1 MRIPVFAAN
10 NSHRICKKSE
20 SYVLALVAE
29 NLASWNHPT
38 DRKQGVTVTTFLRM
52 NPEDSLKKAAGSG
65 FDTAWSQ
72 RQSGFAGPLVWQ
84 LKTPRQVTA

>member
-52 NPEDSLKKAAGSG
+52 NPEDSLKRQQVPDSILHGRNVNLASLGHSFGS
-65 FDTAWSQ
+65 
-72 RQSGFAGPLVWQ
+72 
-84 LKTPRQVTA
+84 LKLRDR